1 MKDNRI
7 SSKMTKRNW
16 LQTGAKVA
24 AALALTVPT
33 WTQAQGAYPNRPI
46 KIVLLYSPG
55 TGSDVLARTI
65 AQSITEK
72 SGHTVII
79 ENKEGAGVEHPQRLL
94 TAWHWTETTSDC
106 ASNSLKGTA

>member
-24 AALALTVPT
+24 AALALAVPT

-46 KIVLLYSPG
+46 KIVVPYSAG

-94 TAWHWTETTSDC
+94 TAGAVDGD
-106 ASNSLKGTA
+106 NIRLR

>member
-16 LQTGAKVA
+16 LQTGARLA
-24 AALALTVPT
+24 AALALAVPT
-33 WTQAQGAYPNRPI
+33 WAQAQGAYPNRPI
-46 KIVLLYSPG
+46 KIVVPYSAG

-79 ENKEGAGVEHPQRLL
+79 ENK
-94 TAWHWTETTSDC
+94 
-106 ASNSLKGTA
+106 

>member
-46 KIVLLYSPG
+46 KIVLPYSPG

-79 ENKEGAGVEHPQRLL
+79 ENK
-94 TAWHWTETTSDC
+94 
-106 ASNSLKGTA
+106 